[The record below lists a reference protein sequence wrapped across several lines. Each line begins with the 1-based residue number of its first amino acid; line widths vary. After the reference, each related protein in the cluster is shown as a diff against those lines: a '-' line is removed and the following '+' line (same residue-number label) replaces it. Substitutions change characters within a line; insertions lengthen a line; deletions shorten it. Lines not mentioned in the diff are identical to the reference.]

1 MKQLIERP
9 YISANPKASL
19 AYEQLNSL
27 LNALTLKAL
36 PIATVE
42 LITIEIEQLNSISS
56 SDASFLKAIKR
67 RETNI
72 LKLVEKKHKI
82 VPIHYYRKLWM
93 VLGMSVFGLPL
104 GAAFG
109 LTNDN
114 MGMLGI
120 GLPIGMAIG
129 LAVGSGLDKKALA
142 EGRQLGVEIK

>member
-1 MKQLIERP
+1 
-9 YISANPKASL
+9 
-19 AYEQLNSL
+19 
-27 LNALTLKAL
+27 
-36 PIATVE
+36 
-42 LITIEIEQLNSISS
+42 
-56 SDASFLKAIKR
+56 LKAIKR

-104 GAAFG
+104 GAAIG
-109 LTNDN
+109 ITNDN

-142 EGRQLGVEIK
+142 EGRQLGIEIK